1 MSSTPTPTYELE
13 VRAAEQRKRLHDSV
27 AELKTQVRDR
37 LDVKKNAREHLGA
50 AAGIASVM
58 ALLAGYGV
66 AGMFTRH

>member
-27 AELKTQVRDR
+27 ADLKLRVRDK
-37 LDVKKNAREHLGA
+37 LDVKRNLREHLGA
-50 AAGIASVM
+50 AAGITSLI
-58 ALLAGYGV
+58 ALVAGYGI